1 MVDETGCKISE
12 CAGDHDHTWQKQPE
26 ALLAHG
32 VEPWSI
38 GLKDHNDR
46 HMPQVDSVLVS
57 RHEVQWAKNPEIH
70 FRQDGKAHEQYSK
83 QNRKN
88 GMSRITSRSRSVKA
102 VAVIVKNPCQ
112 DQYGTCERNRKSK
125 CKTLFLYTVSGMF
138 PECGSR
144 HAQYKIIQCGEY
156 LTLIYE
162 IYGGIGNSGSMEIP
176 DNCKPADNGKQNGHN
191 GRYKPVFPDGFIKE
205 RGDQIKLKDHT
216 HRPQCSID
224 GTVCHRGKILRKG
237 VIGKDMPK
245 PFIAEH
251 LC

>member
-112 DQYGTCERNRKSK
+112 DQYVLARETGSPSVRRFSCIR
-125 CKTLFLYTVSGMF
+125 F
-138 PECGSR
+138 PACF
-144 HAQYKIIQCGEY
+144 
-156 LTLIYE
+156 
-162 IYGGIGNSGSMEIP
+162 
-176 DNCKPADNGKQNGHN
+176 QNAAAAM
-191 GRYKPVFPDGFIKE
+191 PST
-205 RGDQIKLKDHT
+205 KLSSAVNT
-216 HRPQCSID
+216 
-224 GTVCHRGKILRKG
+224 
-237 VIGKDMPK
+237 
-245 PFIAEH
+245 
-251 LC
+251 